1 MFHALTSGL
10 LAGYGIAVPVGAIG
24 VLIVTVSAQVSLRHG
39 AAAGLGV
46 ATADGLY
53 ALAAVVAG
61 TTVARL
67 LDAAIGILRTA
78 AAVVLAAI
86 AVRGIV
92 VAMRARRAATEAPRR
107 SAPARSAPA
116 RSIARTYAAFV
127 GLTLLNPMTIVYF
140 AALVVGHQGDTMG
153 VSDSRVLVGL
163 VFVGAA
169 FLASA
174 SWQLALAA
182 GGAVLGRALAGPR
195 GRLVTALVG
204 NGIIGLLAIRL
215 AMG

>member
-1 MFHALTSGL
+1 MTDALTSGL
-10 LAGYGIAVPVGAIG
+10 LAGYGIAIPVGAIG
-24 VLIVTVSAQVSLRHG
+24 VLIVTLAAQVSLRHG

-53 ALAAVVAG
+53 ALAAVVG
-61 TTVARL
+61 GVTIARL
-67 LDAAIGILRTA
+67 VSPAIAVLQAA

-92 VAMRARRAATEAPRR
+92 VAVRARRAPADATR
-107 SAPARSAPA
+107 SAPAGSL
-116 RSIARTYAAFV
+116 IRTYATFV
-127 GLTLLNPMTIVYF
+127 GLALLNPTTIVYF
-140 AALVVGHQGDTMG
+140 AALVVGHQDGSTESASG
-153 VSDSRVLVGL
+153 ALLVGT

-174 SWQLALAA
+174 SWQQLLAA
-182 GGAVLGRALAGPR
+182 GGAIVGRGLASPR
-195 GRLVTALVG
+195 GRLITALVG

-215 AMG
+215 AWQAVS